1 MRPLIPRVAAIH
13 DLSGFGR
20 SSLCN
25 VLPILST
32 MGIQACPVPTA
43 VLSTH
48 SGGFDG
54 YTFRDLTEDIPGFI
68 RHWKELGLE
77 FDGIYSGFLGSPRQ
91 VELVR
96 ELIHTFRTP
105 KTWVVIDPV
114 MGDGGSL
121 YSSISRDMIGEMRRL
136 IGEADLIVPNQTEAA
151 FLLGEDP
158 ASHADTPEDLKRR
171 LRALADLGPKT
182 VLLTSAEDRTRPG
195 EIGVAAYEKQ
205 SGRYWRVFSPR
216 LQGSYPGTGDIFASV
231 MLGSLLQGNSLPIAI
246 DRAVQFISQCIKA
259 SDSYEYP
266 RREGVLL

>member
-1 MRPLIPRVAAIH
+1 
-13 DLSGFGR
+13 
-20 SSLCN
+20 
-25 VLPILST
+25 

-77 FDGIYSGFLGSPRQ
+77 FDGIYSGFLGSSRQ

-121 YSSISRDMIGEMRRL
+121 YSSISKDMIGEMRRL

-171 LRALADLGPKT
+171 LRRWQTWAPRRCCSPAPRTAPVPGRSVWLPMRSRAD
-182 VLLTSAEDRTRPG
+182 
-195 EIGVAAYEKQ
+195 
-205 SGRYWRVFSPR
+205 
-216 LQGSYPGTGDIFASV
+216 GTGGYSRLSSRGAIPAPAT
-231 MLGSLLQGNSLPIAI
+231 SLPA
-246 DRAVQFISQCIKA
+246 
-259 SDSYEYP
+259 
-266 RREGVLL
+266 